1 MLVVV
6 ASRHDKAAEAL
17 VANWSAY
24 GASLLT
30 PEDLS
35 VVGWRHYVR
44 GEGGRGAGGQ
54 GGRGAGGDEGENT
67 ALSSSSPSSSS
78 SSSSSSSPSSSSA
91 VVGGV
96 TIALDQI
103 TGVLTRL
110 PAIFEQELLHII
122 PEDRAYVA
130 AEMNAFLISWL
141 SSLKCPVLNRP
152 TPTYL
157 LGPAWRPEQW
167 VYTAT
172 QLGIPV
178 RPVRRQSSLLAS
190 VRPQVLEKP
199 AVKVT
204 VVGDRCLG
212 EVEKTLASGARRLA
226 DAAQVDLLTVNFS
239 SSESSAELLGA
250 DLWADISA
258 PNVAD
263 AILEYLSGG
272 DAKC

>member
-6 ASRHDKAAEAL
+6 ASRHDKAAQAL
-17 VANWSAY
+17 VANWAVY

-35 VVGWRHYVR
+35 MIGWRHYLSSSDR
-44 GEGGRGAGGQ
+44 GGGEAGGAGGV
-54 GGRGAGGDEGENT
+54 GGVGE
-67 ALSSSSPSSSS
+67 
-78 SSSSSSSPSSSSA
+78 A
-91 VVGGV
+91 VVGGRV
-96 TIALDQI
+96 MSTTGCANALDRI

-110 PAIFEQELLHII
+110 PSIFEQELWHIV
-122 PEDRAYVA
+122 PEDRGYVA
-130 AEMNAFLISWL
+130 TEMNAFLIAWL

-167 VYTAT
+167 VYAAA

-178 RPVRRQSSLLAS
+178 RPVRRHSSMSANVCS
-190 VRPQVLEKP
+190 QVPKKP
-199 AVKVT
+199 LVTVT

-212 EVEKTLASGARRLA
+212 DVEKTLASHARRLA
-226 DAAQVDLLTVNFS
+226 DAAQVDLLTVHFS

-250 DLWADISA
+250 DLWTDIST
-258 PNVAD
+258 PDVGD
-263 AILEYLSGG
+263 AIFEYLSGG

>member
-17 VANWSAY
+17 VANWAAD

-35 VVGWRHYVR
+35 VVGWRHYLNPT
-44 GEGGRGAGGQ
+44 E
-54 GGRGAGGDEGENT
+54 DST
-67 ALSSSSPSSSS
+67 
-78 SSSSSSSPSSSSA
+78 A
-91 VVGGV
+91 VVGKYA
-96 TIALDQI
+96 IALEQI
-103 TGVLTRL
+103 TGVLSRL
-110 PAIFEQELLHII
+110 PAIYEQELLHIVS
-122 PEDRAYVA
+122 EDRAYVA
-130 AEMNAFLISWL
+130 GEMNAFLIAWL

-167 VYTAT
+167 AYTAA

-178 RPVRRQSSLLAS
+178 RPVRRQSSLLAN
-190 VRPQVLEKP
+190 VPPQAIAKP
-199 AVKVT
+199 GVKVT

-212 EVEKTLASGARRLA
+212 EVDEQLKVHARRLA
-226 DAAQVDLLTVNFS
+226 DAAQVDLLTVHFS
-239 SSESSAELLGA
+239 SSESRAEFLGAEL
-250 DLWADISA
+250 WTDISA
-258 PNVAD
+258 PEVGD
-263 AILEYLSGG
+263 AIFEYLSGG

>member
-17 VANWSAY
+17 VANWAAH
-24 GASLLT
+24 GHGVSLLT

-35 VVGWRHYVR
+35 VVGWRHY
-44 GEGGRGAGGQ
+44 
-54 GGRGAGGDEGENT
+54 
-67 ALSSSSPSSSS
+67 LSSIDGEINSPL
-78 SSSSSSSPSSSSA
+78 SSSA

-96 TIALDQI
+96 AMSTTCAIALDQI

-110 PAIFEQELLHII
+110 PSIFEQELLHII

-130 AEMNAFLISWL
+130 TEMNAFLIAWL

-167 VYTAT
+167 VYAAA

-178 RPVRRQSSLLAS
+178 RPVRRQSSMSAN
-190 VRPQVLEKP
+190 VCPQVLEKSS
-199 AVKVT
+199 VKVT

-212 EVEKTLASGARRLA
+212 EVEKTLASHARRIA
-226 DAAQVDLLTVNFS
+226 DAAQVDLLTVHFS
-239 SSESSAELLGA
+239 SNESPAEFLGA
-250 DLWADISA
+250 DLWTDISA
-258 PNVAD
+258 PDVGD

-272 DAKC
+272 NTLC

>member
-17 VANWSAY
+17 VTNWAAH
-24 GASLLT
+24 GHGVSLLT

-35 VVGWRHYVR
+35 VVGWRHYLSSID
-44 GEGGRGAGGQ
+44 GEAG
-54 GGRGAGGDEGENT
+54 EEN
-67 ALSSSSPSSSS
+67 SSSSPA
-78 SSSSSSSPSSSSA
+78 A

-96 TIALDQI
+96 ASALDQI

-110 PAIFEQELLHII
+110 PSIFEQELLHIV
-122 PEDRAYVA
+122 PEDRAYIA
-130 AEMNAFLISWL
+130 TEMNAFLIAWL

-167 VYTAT
+167 VYAAA

-178 RPVRRQSSLLAS
+178 RPVRRQSSMS
-190 VRPQVLEKP
+190 TNVCPQVVEKSS
-199 AVKVT
+199 VKVT

-212 EVEKTLASGARRLA
+212 EVEKTLASHARRIA
-226 DAAQVDLLTVNFS
+226 DAAQVDLLTVHFS
-239 SSESSAELLGA
+239 SSESPAEFLGA
-250 DLWADISA
+250 DLWIDISA
-258 PNVAD
+258 PDVGD
-263 AILEYLSGG
+263 AIFEYLSGG
-272 DAKC
+272 DALC

>member
-6 ASRHDKAAEAL
+6 ASRHDKAAQAL

-44 GEGGRGAGGQ
+44 GEGD
-54 GGRGAGGDEGENT
+54 GGDEGENT
-67 ALSSSSPSSSS
+67 TSSS
-78 SSSSSSSPSSSSA
+78 SSSSA

-96 TIALDQI
+96 MIALEQI

-110 PAIFEQELLHII
+110 PSIFEQELLHII
-122 PEDRAYVA
+122 PEDRVYVA

-167 VYTAT
+167 VYAAA
-172 QLGIPV
+172 QLGIRV

-190 VRPQVLEKP
+190 VRHQVMEKP
-199 AVKVT
+199 GVKVT
-204 VVGDRCLG
+204 VVGTRCLG
-212 EVEKTLASGARRLA
+212 EVEKPLASHARRVA
-226 DAAQVDLLTVNFS
+226 DAAQVDLLTVHFS
-239 SSESSAELLGA
+239 SSESSAEFLGA

-258 PNVAD
+258 PDVAD

>member
-1 MLVVV
+1 MLVIV

-17 VANWSAY
+17 VANWAAHGHSV
-24 GASLLT
+24 SLLT

-35 VVGWRHYVR
+35 VVGWRHYLSSIDVGDR
-44 GEGGRGAGGQ
+44 GES
-54 GGRGAGGDEGENT
+54 T
-67 ALSSSSPSSSS
+67 TSSTSF
-78 SSSSSSSPSSSSA
+78 SSA

-96 TIALDQI
+96 AISTTGCANALDQI

-110 PAIFEQELLHII
+110 PSIFEQELLHIV
-122 PEDRAYVA
+122 PDDRAYIA
-130 AEMNAFLISWL
+130 TEMNAFLIAWL

-167 VYTAT
+167 VYAAA

-178 RPVRRQSSLLAS
+178 RPVRRQSSMSAN
-190 VRPQVLEKP
+190 VCAQVLEKSS
-199 AVKVT
+199 VKVT

-212 EVEKTLASGARRLA
+212 EVEKTLASHARRIA
-226 DAAQVDLLTVNFS
+226 DAAEVDLLTVHFS
-239 SSESSAELLGA
+239 SSESPAEFLGA
-250 DLWADISA
+250 DLWTDISA
-258 PNVAD
+258 PDVGD

>member
-6 ASRHDKAAEAL
+6 ASRHDKAAQAL
-17 VANWSAY
+17 VANWSAD
-24 GASLLT
+24 GAMLLT

-44 GEGGRGAGGQ
+44 GVDEAGE
-54 GGRGAGGDEGENT
+54 AENT
-67 ALSSSSPSSSS
+67 ISSSS
-78 SSSSSSSPSSSSA
+78 SSWA
-91 VVGGV
+91 VVSGV
-96 TIALDQI
+96 SIALDQI

-110 PAIFEQELLHII
+110 PSIFEQELLHII

-167 VYTAT
+167 VYAAA

-178 RPVRRQSSLLAS
+178 RPVQRQSSLLAS
-190 VRPQVLEKP
+190 VRPQVIEKP

-204 VVGDRCLG
+204 VVGGRCLG
-212 EVEKTLASGARRLA
+212 EVEKPLASHARRLA

-239 SSESSAELLGA
+239 SNESSAELLGA
-250 DLWADISA
+250 DLWTDISA

-263 AILEYLSGG
+263 AILEYLS
-272 DAKC
+272 KE

>member
-30 PEDLS
+30 PENLS
-35 VVGWRHYVR
+35 VAGWRHYVR
-44 GEGGRGAGGQ
+44 G
-54 GGRGAGGDEGENT
+54 GGDEGDEGAGGAGGAT
-67 ALSSSSPSSSS
+67 SSSS
-78 SSSSSSSPSSSSA
+78 SSSSSA

-110 PAIFEQELLHII
+110 PSIFEQELLHII
-122 PEDRAYVA
+122 PEDRGYVA

-167 VYTAT
+167 VYAAA

-190 VRPQVLEKP
+190 VRPQVMEKP

-212 EVEKTLASGARRLA
+212 EVEKPLASHARRLA

-239 SSESSAELLGA
+239 SRESSAELLGA
-250 DLWADISA
+250 DLWVDISA
-258 PNVAD
+258 PDVAD

-272 DAKC
+272 HAKC

>member
-17 VANWSAY
+17 VANWAAH
-24 GASLLT
+24 GHGVSLLT

-35 VVGWRHYVR
+35 VVGWRHY
-44 GEGGRGAGGQ
+44 
-54 GGRGAGGDEGENT
+54 
-67 ALSSSSPSSSS
+67 LSSIDGEAGEENSSSF
-78 SSSSSSSPSSSSA
+78 SSA

-96 TIALDQI
+96 ASALDQI

-110 PAIFEQELLHII
+110 PSIFEQELLHIV
-122 PEDRAYVA
+122 PEDRAYIA
-130 AEMNAFLISWL
+130 TEMNAFLIAWL

-167 VYTAT
+167 VYAAA

-178 RPVRRQSSLLAS
+178 RPMRRQSSMSAN
-190 VRPQVLEKP
+190 VCPQVLEKSS
-199 AVKVT
+199 VKVT

-212 EVEKTLASGARRLA
+212 EVEKTLASHARRIA
-226 DAAQVDLLTVNFS
+226 DAAQVDLLTVHFS
-239 SSESSAELLGA
+239 SSESPAEFLGA
-250 DLWADISA
+250 DLWIDISA
-258 PNVAD
+258 PDVGD

-272 DAKC
+272 NAKC

>member
-35 VVGWRHYVR
+35 VAGWRHYVR
-44 GEGGRGAGGQ
+44 GGGDGGD
-54 GGRGAGGDEGENT
+54 GGDEGET
-67 ALSSSSPSSSS
+67 SSSSPSSP
-78 SSSSSSSPSSSSA
+78 SSPSSSSA

-96 TIALDQI
+96 TIGLDQI

-110 PAIFEQELLHII
+110 PSIFEQELLHII
-122 PEDRAYVA
+122 PEDRGYVA

-167 VYTAT
+167 VYAAA

-190 VRPQVLEKP
+190 VRPQVMEKP

-212 EVEKTLASGARRLA
+212 EVEKLLASHARRLA

-263 AILEYLSGG
+263 AILEFLSGG
-272 DAKC
+272 HAKC

>member
-1 MLVVV
+1 VLVIV

-17 VANWSAY
+17 VANWAAHGHSV
-24 GASLLT
+24 SLLT

-35 VVGWRHYVR
+35 VVGWRHYLSSIHVGDR
-44 GEGGRGAGGQ
+44 
-54 GGRGAGGDEGENT
+54 GDEGEST
-67 ALSSSSPSSSS
+67 ISST
-78 SSSSSSSPSSSSA
+78 SSSSA

-96 TIALDQI
+96 AVALDQI

-110 PAIFEQELLHII
+110 PSIFEQELLHIV
-122 PEDRAYVA
+122 PEDRAYIA
-130 AEMNAFLISWL
+130 TEMNAFLIAWL

-167 VYTAT
+167 VYAAA

-178 RPVRRQSSLLAS
+178 RPVRRQSSMSANACS
-190 VRPQVLEKP
+190 PVVEKSS
-199 AVKVT
+199 VKVT

-212 EVEKTLASGARRLA
+212 EVEQTLASYARRIA
-226 DAAQVDLLTVNFS
+226 DAAQVDLLTVHFS
-239 SSESSAELLGA
+239 SSESPAEFLGA
-250 DLWADISA
+250 DLWTDISA
-258 PNVAD
+258 PDVGD

-272 DAKC
+272 NA